1 MDRTALKQMLDG
13 GYIEEYAFDMK
24 ANTFRMRV
32 DVLDNDGLSSYDVRF
47 EALSHFLF
55 DSESRGIKERLE
67 LTEIW
72 VKETPEASDSEEWTV
87 IISMWDMTHVTIRCT
102 SIVVDDHPI
111 R

>member
-13 GYIEEYAFDMK
+13 GYIEDYAFDMK
-24 ANTFRMRV
+24 ANTFTIRV
-32 DVLDNDGLSSYDVRF
+32 EVRDNDGLSSYDVRF
-47 EALSHFLF
+47 EVLSQFLF

-72 VKETPEASDSEEWTV
+72 IKETPEASSSEEWTV
-87 IISMWDMTHVTIRCT
+87 VISMWDMTHVTIRCT
-102 SIVVDDHPI
+102 SILVDGDPV